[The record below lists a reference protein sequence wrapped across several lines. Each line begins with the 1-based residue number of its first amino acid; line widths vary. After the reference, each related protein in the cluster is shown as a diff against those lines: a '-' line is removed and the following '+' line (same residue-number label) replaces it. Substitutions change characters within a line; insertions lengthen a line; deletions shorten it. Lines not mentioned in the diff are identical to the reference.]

1 MEFSE
6 VKGSILKQVYKK
18 RDPWSRKYDF
28 GHLLVIGGSKR
39 YSGSPAFNSM
49 AALRAGVDLVTVVAP
64 ERAANIVASFSPNM
78 IAYPLSGDYIEHA
91 HLSKLIDFTKDKT
104 AVVIGGGL
112 TRWRGV
118 IKTVLEYLKKVD
130 IPVVVDADAI
140 HAVATNKD
148 ILKNK
153 KIVLTPHAHEFEVL
167 SGIKPTT
174 DLNQRIKMVQDVAG
188 LANVTI
194 LLKGSIDII
203 SDGNK
208 IAINKTGSPY
218 MTKGGLGD
226 TLAGICGAL
235 LARGNDCFTSACAA
249 AYINGKAGEIAAK
262 KMRESLVAT
271 DLIDAIP
278 EVIRI

>member
-130 IPVVVDADAI
+130 IPVVV
-140 HAVATNKD
+140 
-148 ILKNK
+148 
-153 KIVLTPHAHEFEVL
+153 
-167 SGIKPTT
+167 
-174 DLNQRIKMVQDVAG
+174 
-188 LANVTI
+188 
-194 LLKGSIDII
+194 
-203 SDGNK
+203 
-208 IAINKTGSPY
+208 
-218 MTKGGLGD
+218 
-226 TLAGICGAL
+226 
-235 LARGNDCFTSACAA
+235 
-249 AYINGKAGEIAAK
+249 
-262 KMRESLVAT
+262 
-271 DLIDAIP
+271 
-278 EVIRI
+278 